1 MKPMMWMAL
10 VPILASCNTPPF
22 NVVSVK
28 PIYGWVDGCNE
39 VKVSGSGFAGDATV
53 AFGGVE
59 VPVGTR
65 GEGMDE
71 GYWLTAV
78 MPAASTGASGYVDV
92 TVNSG
97 GASDTV
103 PGAYYYVACPVLGNI
118 EVVDPAEGLSAGTNV
133 SVWGCGLD
141 ATQLRVKLVDPT
153 GATPAS
159 EPVALT
165 ADCSTAQTH
174 FAAPTMPAG
183 TYDVLLV
190 DSTETTVYPP
200 DYGCVPDSATAC
212 YPVFT
217 VTYGGAK

>member
-1 MKPMMWMAL
+1 MKSILWMAL

-28 PIYGWVDGCNE
+28 PIYGWVDGCTE
-39 VKVSGSGFAGDATV
+39 VRVSGSGFADDATV

-59 VPVGTR
+59 VPVTSR
-65 GEGMDE
+65 GEGIDA
-71 GYWLTAV
+71 GYWLGAV
-78 MPAASTGASGYVDV
+78 MPPAASGTNGYVDV
-92 TVNSG
+92 TVNSA

-103 PGAYYYVACPVLGNI
+103 PGAFYYVACPMLGNV
-118 EVVDPAEGLSAGTNV
+118 EVVDPADVSAGTSV

-141 ATQLRVKLVDPT
+141 TTQLRVKLSDPM
-153 GATPAS
+153 GKLPAS
-159 EPVALT
+159 EPLPLSP
-165 ADCSTAQTH
+165 DCSTAQAH
-174 FAAPTMPAG
+174 FTAPSMPSG

-190 DSTETTVYPP
+190 DSSEAIVYPP